1 MSLLEVYGLKTY
13 FYTRRGVAKVLDGL
27 DFTLESGQIVGL
39 VGETGSGKSLMGFS
53 ILRLVRRPGR
63 IVDGTILFEGRDLLK
78 LPESQMA
85 ALRGRDIAMIFQNPR
100 TALNPL
106 ITVGRFLEQV
116 LHFRGGLP
124 RKRTRDE
131 AVRLLSAV
139 HIPDP
144 ERCFSSYP
152 HQLSGGMAQRVM
164 IAAAIAARPKLLIAD
179 EPTTGLDVTVQ
190 AQIMRLLR
198 ELREETGAA
207 QILITHDLGLALE
220 VCDAIAVMYAGEIV
234 EFASTRKL
242 LAIPRHPY
250 TKGLLASRPKLGQT
264 GELPVIPGAVTD
276 FLNSPPGCRFSPRCP
291 YAFARCQLERPKPVY
306 ISPDHYAA
314 CFLLEEGGHA

>member
-1 MSLLEVYGLKTY
+1 VSLLEVRGLKTY
-13 FYTRRGVAKVLDGL
+13 FYTRQGVVKVLDGL
-27 DFTLESGQIVGL
+27 SFTLNPGQIVGL
-39 VGETGSGKSLMGFS
+39 VGETGSGKSVTGFS
-53 ILRLVRRPGR
+53 ILRLVRNPGR
-63 IVDGTILFEGRDLLK
+63 IVGGEVVFEGRDLLK
-78 LPESQMA
+78 VPEPQMA

-100 TALNPL
+100 VALNPL

-116 LHFRGGLP
+116 LHFRAGLP
-124 RKRTRDE
+124 RNRIRDE

-144 ERCFSSYP
+144 ERRLSSYP

-179 EPTTGLDVTVQ
+179 EPTTGIDVTVQ

-198 ELREETGAA
+198 ELRDKTGTA
-207 QILITHDLGLALE
+207 QILITHDLGLASE

-234 EFASTRKL
+234 EFAPTRTLFATPK
-242 LAIPRHPY
+242 HPY
-250 TKGLLASRPKLGQT
+250 TRGLLASRPKLGQT
-264 GELPVIPGAVTD
+264 GEIPVIPGSIPDLV
-276 FLNSPPGCRFSPRCP
+276 NPPPGCRFHPRCP
-291 YAFARCQLERPKPVY
+291 HAFARCRVERPKPVY

-314 CFLLEEGGHA
+314 CFLLEEEGHA

>member
-1 MSLLEVYGLKTY
+1 MSLLEVRGLKTY
-13 FYTRRGVAKVLDGL
+13 FYTRRGVVKVLDGL
-27 DFTLESGQIVGL
+27 NFALEPGQIVGL
-39 VGETGSGKSLMGFS
+39 VGETGSGKSVTGFS

-63 IVDGTILFEGRDLLK
+63 IVGGEVVFEGRDLLK
-78 LPESQMA
+78 LPEPQMA

-116 LHFRGGLP
+116 LHFRAGLP
-124 RKRTRDE
+124 RNRTRDE

-144 ERCFSSYP
+144 ERRLSSYP

-164 IAAAIAARPKLLIAD
+164 IAAAVAARPKLLIAD

-198 ELREETGAA
+198 ELRDQTGTA
-207 QILITHDLGLALE
+207 QILITHDLGLASE

-234 EFASTRKL
+234 EFAPTRTLFATPK
-242 LAIPRHPY
+242 HPY
-250 TKGLLASRPKLGQT
+250 TRGLLASRPKLGQT
-264 GELPVIPGAVTD
+264 GEIPGIRGAVPD
-276 FLNSPPGCRFSPRCP
+276 LMNPPRGCRFHPRCP
-291 YAFARCQLERPKPVY
+291 HAFTRCRVERPRPVY
-306 ISPDHYAA
+306 VSPDHYAT
-314 CFLLEEGGHA
+314 CFLLEEEGHA

>member
-1 MSLLEVYGLKTY
+1 
-13 FYTRRGVAKVLDGL
+13 
-27 DFTLESGQIVGL
+27 
-39 VGETGSGKSLMGFS
+39 
-53 ILRLVRRPGR
+53 
-63 IVDGTILFEGRDLLK
+63 
-78 LPESQMA
+78 
-85 ALRGRDIAMIFQNPR
+85 
-100 TALNPL
+100 
-106 ITVGRFLEQV
+106 VGRFLEQV
-116 LHFRGGLP
+116 LHFRAGLP